1 MVSPIGSALSGIGST
16 GVGSTGVASTGVGS
30 IDRLIAPASSE
41 AVRESGGGFESV
53 LGQLAQVQQGADGA
67 LTDLAVNNDAEL
79 HDVVLAVEMESLA
92 FDLAVQIR
100 NRLVDAY
107 QEIFRMSV

>member
-1 MVSPIGSALSGIGST
+1 MPIDGITGGLGAIGGSALGAGAKAA
-16 GVGSTGVASTGVGS
+16 GGG
-30 IDRLIAPASSE
+30 E
-41 AVRESGGGFESV
+41 AGGFEQLLNNLSGAQ
-53 LGQLAQVQQGADGA
+53 GQADRA
-67 LTDLAVNNDAEL
+67 VTDLAVGSDRDL
-79 HDVVLAVEMESLA
+79 HDTVLAVEMESLA